1 MDFLPLLPVK
11 CMIWWRWKQGVL
23 MDIQLKPSGF
33 VLRYGLSYERKAS
46 FIDLLC
52 KQEPSLISSNQKT

>member
-11 CMIWWRWKQGVL
+11 CTIWWRWKQGVL
-23 MDIQLKPSGF
+23 MDIQLKRSVF
-33 VLRYGLSYERKAS
+33 VLRYGLSYETKAS

-52 KQEPSLISSNQKT
+52 KQEPSLISSN